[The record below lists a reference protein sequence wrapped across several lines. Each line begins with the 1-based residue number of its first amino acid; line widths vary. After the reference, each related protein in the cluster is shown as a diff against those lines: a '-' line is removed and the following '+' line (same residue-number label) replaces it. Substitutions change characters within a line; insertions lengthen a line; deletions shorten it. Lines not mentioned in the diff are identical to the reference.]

1 MNIVTFENVIKN
13 IDEYVGDIFNHG
25 FQELANEQYA
35 FVNIQPRDNNDEF
48 AKYCCNLFR
57 GHRVA
62 FNFVINSPLNE
73 TASKFVHDKKMM
85 GDVTC
90 VLYLNALEWDDDFYV
105 VNKGVAFNSSEE
117 GFKKFVENKTDKL
130 IQVVF
135 LKCKQ

>member
-1 MNIVTFENVIKN
+1 MNLITFDNIIK
-13 IDEYVGDIFNHG
+13 DPLSYVSDIHLYG
-25 FQELANEQYA
+25 FQDVADGEYT
-35 FVNIQPRDNNDEF
+35 FKNIQPRDNNDEF

-90 VLYLNALEWDDDFYV
+90 VLYLDALEWDDDFYV
-105 VNKGVAFNSSEE
+105 INKGVAFNSSEE
-117 GFKKFVENKTDKL
+117 GFKKFVGNKTDKL